1 MHDPVAARILPF
13 IVFTLSALL
22 VSTLSETPGAL
33 YPLRV
38 GLMLGLLLL
47 FVPIYRILPW
57 RVDPLAIGIGTLV
70 TAYWVA
76 FPVTDPASA
85 AP

>member
-1 MHDPVAARILPF
+1 
-13 IVFTLSALL
+13 
-22 VSTLSETPGAL
+22 
-33 YPLRV
+33 
-38 GLMLGLLLL
+38 MLGLLLL